1 MASGRMITKYEKDT
15 FSTGLKHLYHG
26 VDTMVG
32 SVYLG
37 LHHTV
42 TNGTIYLT
50 NLHCTRHTNFTA
62 QWIRSVI
69 GSVII
74 TTRTQSIAIYGLTK

>member
-32 SVYLG
+32 AY
-37 LHHTV
+37 
-42 TNGTIYLT
+42 I
-50 NLHCTRHTNFTA
+50 
-62 QWIRSVI
+62 
-69 GSVII
+69 
-74 TTRTQSIAIYGLTK
+74 